1 MDVCKRIFLIGV
13 GVLIS
18 LCLLH
23 SAGLAA
29 DDPEARVIM
38 QKVEDREDGDRRTA
52 DMEMILIDKKGKQR
66 LRKIRSFRM
75 DKGMDTYSLMFFQ
88 HPADVKDTGFL
99 TYDYDDPDRDDD
111 QWLYLPALHKTK
123 RIASSN
129 KSGSFMGSDLNY
141 SDMTSRQLEDYDF
154 TFYKEKQK
162 VINGHKV
169 WVIQSKPRS
178 KAVIKET
185 GYTKGILIVRQDNYV
200 VVRSVSWEEKASY
213 TKWMQINRLEL
224 IDGIWVNLDMQVVR
238 RKGKQ
243 LVHKTILRFDNVRF
257 NQDLDEVLF
266 TTRRLEKGL

>member
-1 MDVCKRIFLIGV
+1 MVILKHINLIFG
-13 GVLIS
+13 GVLMS
-18 LCLLH
+18 LGLLT

-29 DDPEARVIM
+29 DDPEARAIM
-38 QKVEDREDGDRRTA
+38 QKVEDREEGDRRTA
-52 DMEMILIDKKGKQR
+52 DMEMILIDKRGKQR

-75 DKGMDTYSLMFFQ
+75 DKGVDTYSLMFFQ

-99 TYDYDDPDRDDD
+99 TYDYDEPDRDDD

-123 RIASSN
+123 RIASSD

-141 SDMTSRQLEDYDF
+141 SDMTSRDLEDYDY

-162 VINGHKV
+162 VIDGHKV
-169 WVIQSKPRS
+169 WIIQSMPRS

-185 GYTKGILIVRQDNYV
+185 GYTRGILFIRQDNHV
-200 VVRSVSWEEKASY
+200 VVRSVSWEEKPGY
-213 TKWMQINRLEL
+213 TKWMQINRLEQ
-224 IDGIWVNLDMQVVR
+224 IDGIWVPLDMQVIR

-257 NQDLDEVLF
+257 NQELDETLF